1 MLKFI
6 LQYWRNQ
13 KAKLLLLLIGAL
25 IIATGLN
32 LIFKLNETNKGVVEE
47 TLQKRW
53 SSAYD
58 IVVRPSTSRL
68 TTEEYDLLE
77 PNYLNGI
84 VGGITFEQYEKIKTM
99 EHVDVAA
106 PIAIVGYTQLNVN
119 LPNMLKIPDE
129 GLFRLTHRQFDETGL
144 EREMISEE
152 VVHIANGTNELLPRG
167 IGLLPFDQVG
177 NAVTPGSLNLIVA
190 VDPDEEAK
198 LVGLDQAITSSSYFS
213 TDDRAVSLSSEQ
225 KHVRMPILVNPA
237 SFNNGYHEYELEQL
251 DLPFSSSDDQKKV
264 LQDTVSE
271 SDLLRY
277 DVKNIQSLSIPSK
290 DLEAIYFNQLQGK
303 KTPDYPGALINEGSQ
318 LIFNSGPLEM
328 KEADSPFP
336 ERWGHAFQIDS
347 QPISFTNKWLPP
359 SILPKQ
365 GFRPVNSMEVQTT
378 LPESDDLI
386 YLSPVLDFEVVGTFD
401 PEKIAVSKDPLNEL
415 PMETYRPASAD
426 LALDQDG
433 SPLNPSVS
441 INTSGNPAGLL
452 TNSPSII
459 TTLDAARLLNGEQS
473 ISSIRIKV
481 NNVDTLNEASEAT
494 LQELKEQIER
504 DTGLIATIT
513 TGSSPQPVI
522 TKVVK
527 EGNTLGWIEQPWIH
541 LGAAI
546 TIFRETSAGYSGV
559 VLSIIGVAIIYV
571 LTTSYITMLSRRREF
586 AILLSL
592 GWSQKDLYKIIYL
605 EAIILAFLVSIVS
618 LAIESAFFIVQGEGL
633 SLWSWSLI
641 TAFSLLIYLSG
652 ATWSALNIRKIQ
664 PYEVIKVGEY
674 ANTSSSII
682 PLKNIGSLAL
692 KEMVSKWRR
701 NLLSV
706 ASIAVPTSLLVFFVY
721 VTFHLQGVLYTS
733 WLGQFVA
740 VQIGTLHYVT
750 IGVSVLIAILTTGEI
765 IWQNVQE
772 REHSF
777 ALLKA
782 IGWTNH
788 SIRYLVLIEGFIV
801 GLIAG
806 ILGLGLSYLTIYFAF
821 GLIPWTNAYLALL
834 SLLLPTIVGGIASLI
849 PATIASKVNPYESLK
864 KIG

>member
-13 KAKLLLLLIGAL
+13 KAKLFLLLIGAL

-58 IVVRPSTSRL
+58 IVVRPSTNRL

-99 EHVDVAA
+99 ENVDVAA
-106 PIAIVGYTQLNVN
+106 PVAIIGYTQLNVN
-119 LPNMLKIPDE
+119 LPNMLKIPDQ

-213 TDDRAVSLSSEQ
+213 TDDRAVSLSIEQ

-251 DLPFSSSDDQKKV
+251 DVPFSSSDDQKKV
-264 LQDTVSE
+264 LQDIASE

-328 KEADSPFP
+328 KETDSPFP
-336 ERWGHAFQIDS
+336 ERWGNAFQIDS

-359 SILPKQ
+359 SVLPKQ
-365 GFRPVNSMEVQTT
+365 GFRPVNSTEVQTT
-378 LPESDDLI
+378 LPESNDLA

-426 LALDQDG
+426 LVLDQDG

-459 TTLDAARLLNGEQS
+459 TTLDTARLLNGGQS

-481 NNVDTLNEASEAT
+481 NNVDTLNESSEAI
-494 LQELKEQIER
+494 LQELKQQIES

-527 EGNTLGWIEQPWIH
+527 EGNTLGWVEQPWIH

-571 LTTSYITMLSRRREF
+571 LTTSYIAMLSRRREF
-586 AILLSL
+586 AILLAL

-605 EAIILAFLVSIVS
+605 EALILVALVSIVS
-618 LAIESAFFIVQGEGL
+618 LVIESVFFLIQGEAF
-633 SLWSWSLI
+633 SFWSWSLI

-652 ATWSALNIRKIQ
+652 ATWSAFNIQKIK
-664 PYEVIKVGEY
+664 PYEAIKVGEY
-674 ANTSSSII
+674 ANAASSII
-682 PLKNIGSLAL
+682 PLKTIGSLAL

-706 ASIAVPTSLLVFFVY
+706 ASIAVPTSLLVFFMY

-750 IGVSVLIAILTTGEI
+750 IGVSVLIAVLTTGEI
-765 IWQNVQE
+765 TWQNVLE

-782 IGWTNH
+782 IGWTDR
-788 SIRYLVLIEGFIV
+788 SIRYLVMLEGLIVGFI
-801 GLIAG
+801 AG
-806 ILGLGLSYLTIYFAF
+806 VLGLVLAYIAIYFAF
-821 GLIPWTNAYLALL
+821 GLIPWANTLLTLL
-834 SLLLPTIVGGIASLI
+834 SLLLPSVVGGIASLI
-849 PATIASKVNPYESLK
+849 PASMASKVNPYEVLK

>member
-13 KAKLLLLLIGAL
+13 RSKLLLLLIGAL
-25 IIATGLN
+25 IIASGLN
-32 LIFKLNETNKGVVEE
+32 LIFKLNETNRGVVEE

-58 IVVRPSTSRL
+58 IVVRPTTSSV
-68 TTEEYDLLE
+68 TTEAFDLLE

-84 VGGITFEQYEKIKTM
+84 VGGISFEQYEKIKEM
-99 EHVDVAA
+99 ENVDVAA
-106 PIAIVGYTQLNVN
+106 PVAIVGYTQLNVT
-119 LPNMLKIPDE
+119 LPNMLQIPDQ

-144 EREMISEE
+144 EREMIAEE
-152 VVHIANGTNELLPRG
+152 VIHIAKGTTEVLPRG

-177 NAVTPGSLNLIVA
+177 SSVTPGSLNLIVA

-198 LVGLDQAITSSSYFS
+198 LVGLDQAVTSSSYFS
-213 TDDRAVSLSSEQ
+213 SDDRAVSLSSDQ

-237 SFNNGYHEYELEQL
+237 SFNDGYHEYELEQL
-251 DLPFSSSDDQKKV
+251 DVPFSSSDDQKKV
-264 LQDTVSE
+264 LQDIASE

-277 DVKNIQSLSIPSK
+277 DVETVQTLSIPSK

-303 KTPDYPGALINEGSQ
+303 KTPDYQGALINEGSQ
-318 LIFNSGPLEM
+318 LVFQSGSLEM
-328 KEADSPFP
+328 KETDSPFP
-336 ERWGHAFQIDS
+336 ERWVNAFELES
-347 QPISFTNKWLPP
+347 QPVSFTNKWLPP
-359 SILPKQ
+359 SMLPEQ
-365 GFRPVNSMEVQTT
+365 GFRPVNSTEIETT
-378 LPESDDLI
+378 LPESDEVI
-386 YLSPVLDFEVVGTFD
+386 YLSPVLDFAVVGTFD

-426 LALDQDG
+426 LVLDQDA

-459 TTLDAARLLNGEQS
+459 TTLDAARLLNGEQA

-481 NNVDTLNEASEAT
+481 DNIDTLNESSET
-494 LQELKEQIER
+494 LLQELKQQIER

-541 LGAAI
+541 LGVAI

-571 LTTSYITMLSRRREF
+571 LTTSYIAMLSRRREF
-586 AILLSL
+586 AILLAL
-592 GWSQKDLYKIIYL
+592 GWSQRDLYKIIYI
-605 EAIILAFLVSIVS
+605 EALILAALVSIVS
-618 LAIESAFFIVQGEGL
+618 LAIESVFFFIQGAGF
-633 SLWSWSLI
+633 SFWSWSLI

-652 ATWSALNIRKIQ
+652 ATWSAFNIQKIK
-664 PYEVIKVGEY
+664 PYEVIRVGEY
-674 ANTSSSII
+674 ANAASSII
-682 PLKNIGSLAL
+682 PLKTIGSFAL

-750 IGVSVLIAILTTGEI
+750 IGVSALIAVLTTGEI
-765 IWQNVQE
+765 IWQNVLE

-782 IGWTNH
+782 IGWTDR
-788 SIRYLVLIEGFIV
+788 SIRQLVMIEGLIV
-801 GLIAG
+801 GFVAG
-806 ILGLGLSYLTIYFAF
+806 VLGLGLAYLAIYFAF
-821 GLIPWTNAYLALL
+821 GLIPWASALLTLL
-834 SLLLPTIVGGIASLI
+834 SLLLPSIVGGIASLI
-849 PATIASKVNPYESLK
+849 PASMASKVNPYETLK
-864 KIG
+864 RIG